1 MNINDFRVK
10 FLIDRRPEPVKLSNL
25 EGYRR
30 MGHSDDKIK
39 QFWMSQTKG
48 NIPFEKWAAT
58 VRNWDPRNFKASWR
72 AKQQEKQNFR
82 NGVAAAASAFS
93 RMNPAQRQRELVK
106 NQNRLDAY
114 KKNVMKT
121 FAKTH

>member
-1 MNINDFRVK
+1 MKIDELRTK
-10 FLIDRRPEPVKLSNL
+10 YLMDRRPEPVKLSNL

-30 MGHSDDKIK
+30 MGHPDDKIK

-58 VRNWDPRNFKASWR
+58 VRVWDPRNFKASWR
-72 AKQQEKQNFR
+72 AKQAEKQAFR
-82 NGVAAAASAFS
+82 NAVSATFNAFQKMS
-93 RMNPAQRQRELVK
+93 PEQQQRELVK
-106 NQNRLDAY
+106 NQDKHDAY
-114 KKNVMKT
+114 RKNVMRT